1 VGATFLVACGT
12 GAIVGPVGTAGGQ
25 GQPTAAA
32 VAPAA
37 AATPLLSVRRVPGWI
52 AATVA
57 AERLNATLSAT
68 AAPALTS
75 SPQPTACLAVS
86 QGGRL
91 LFAADAAKQLIPAS
105 NMKILT
111 ATAVL
116 DKLGASSRFVTQVVA
131 GGPPSYGVVYGN
143 LYLVGGGDPLLRTAS
158 YVAGLSP
165 AQPLYTS
172 LNQLAQQVRA
182 AGITEVTGSIV
193 GDESRY
199 DSQRIV
205 PTWKAIYSKEL
216 DVGPLSALEVN
227 DGLVL
232 KPAPPPPPPAHRTTT
247 TTTAPKT
254 TPTTKPVSHGAT
266 TRPLVW
272 TASTDPP
279 ADAAAQFATLLRAAG
294 VRVEGGATSGQVPGG
309 GHPVTSI
316 ESPPLAQEVDSMLR
330 VSDDTAAEL
339 FAKELGY
346 RIAGSGTT
354 AAGTAVI
361 RADLAADGLPVS
373 QMVNLDGSGLDRG
386 DQVSCT
392 LILDALARAGPTGVI
407 SAGLPVAGRTGTLAT
422 RMLGTPAVGRVRAKT
437 GTLDGVSSLSG
448 FVMPAAGSHLTA
460 TLDQPL
466 VFSLLLNGMTQ
477 SAGDGL
483 ADRIAETLAQYPQI
497 PPLADLGPRS

>member
-1 VGATFLVACGT
+1 VAGAG
-12 GAIVGPVGTAGGQ
+12 IVLGPAGPAGSQGHSTAG
-25 GQPTAAA
+25 T
-32 VAPAA
+32 VAPTSS
-37 AATPLLSVRRVPGWI
+37 ATPLLSVRRVPGWI
-52 AATVA
+52 ASTVA
-57 AERLNATLSAT
+57 AERLDAALSAA
-68 AAPALTS
+68 AAPALGS

-91 LFAADAAKQLIPAS
+91 LFAAGAGQQLIPAS

-116 DKLGASSRFVTQVVA
+116 DKLGPSSRFVTQVMSA
-131 GGPPSYGVVYGN
+131 GAPSNGVVYGN

-172 LNQLAQQVRA
+172 LNQLAQQVRN
-182 AGITEVTGSIV
+182 AGITKVTGSIV
-193 GDESRY
+193 GVESRY
-199 DSQRIV
+199 DSQRVV
-205 PTWKAIYSKEL
+205 PTWKAIYSTEL

-232 KPAPPPPPPAHRTTT
+232 KPAPPAPHSTTS
-247 TTTAPKT
+247 TTTAASDST
-254 TPTTKPVSHGAT
+254 TSTTKAPAHSST
-266 TRPLVW
+266 TSRPLVW

-279 ADAAAQFATLLRAAG
+279 VDGAAQFATLLRGVG
-294 VRVEGGATSGQVPGG
+294 VRVEGGATSGQVPAGG
-309 GHPVTSI
+309 QVVTSI
-316 ESPPLAQEVDSMLR
+316 DSPPMSQEVDSMLR

-339 FAKELGY
+339 FTKELGY

-373 QMVNLDGSGLDRG
+373 HMINLDGSGLDRG
-386 DQVSCT
+386 DLVSCG
-392 LILDALARAGPTGVI
+392 LILDALQRAGATGVLA
-407 SAGLPVAGRTGTLAT
+407 AGLPIAGQTGTLAK

-448 FVMPAAGSHLTA
+448 FVMPAAGTHLTPI
-460 TLDQPL
+460 LDQPL
-466 VFSLLLNGMTQ
+466 VFSLILNGMSQT
-477 SAGDGL
+477 AGDSL

-497 PPLADLGPRS
+497 PALADLGPRS

>member
-1 VGATFLVACGT
+1 V
-12 GAIVGPVGTAGGQ
+12 
-25 GQPTAAA
+25 
-32 VAPAA
+32 
-37 AATPLLSVRRVPGWI
+37 LSVRRVPGWI
-52 AATVA
+52 AGTVA
-57 AERLNATLSAT
+57 AQHLDSTLSAA

-75 SPQPTACLAVS
+75 STQPTSCLAVS

-91 LFAADAAKQLIPAS
+91 LFAADATKQLIPAS

-131 GGPPSYGVVYGN
+131 GGAPSNGVVYGN
-143 LYLVGGGDPLLRTAS
+143 LYLVGGGDPLLRTSS

-172 LNQLAQQVRA
+172 LNQLAQQVRD
-182 AGITEVTGSIV
+182 AGITKITGSIV

-199 DSQRIV
+199 DSQRV
-205 PTWKAIYSKEL
+205 VATWKAIYSKEL

-227 DGLVL
+227 DALVL
-232 KPAPPPPPPAHRTTT
+232 KPAPPPPTPAHRSTTT
-247 TTTAPKT
+247 STTSPTSAQT
-254 TPTTKPVSHGAT
+254 TSTTKPASHPSTT

-279 ADAAAQFATLLRAAG
+279 ADAAVQFATLLRAAG
-294 VRVEGGATSGQVPGG
+294 VRVEGGATGGQAPGG
-309 GHPVTSI
+309 AHVVTTI
-316 ESPPLAQEVDSMLR
+316 DSPPLSQEVDSMLR

-339 FAKELGY
+339 FTKELGY

-386 DQVSCT
+386 DLVTCT
-392 LILDALARAGPTGVI
+392 LILDALQRAGPTGI
-407 SAGLPVAGRTGTLAT
+407 IAAGLPIAGQTGTLAT
-422 RMLGTPAVGRVRAKT
+422 RMLGTPAVGRVLAKT

-448 FVMPAAGSHLTA
+448 FVMPAAGTHLTTA
-460 TLDQPL
+460 LDQPL
-466 VFSLLLNGMTQ
+466 AFSLILNGMTQ
-477 SAGDGL
+477 VAGDAL
-483 ADRIAETLAQYPQI
+483 ADRIAETLAQYPQT
-497 PPLADLGPRS
+497 PSLADLGPRS